1 MQEGRREIYS
11 TGSFWTHGMKKCSIA
26 LAFVVGSIAV
36 RCDGQI

>member
-1 MQEGRREIYS
+1 VQEGRREIYS